1 MLLSVIE
8 IDFINIAYVKTE
20 TENQYNSYGENLGS
34 DSELKVLTSVSGE
47 TTKLM
52 ATF

>member
-1 MLLSVIE
+1 MLLSVIV
-8 IDFINIAYVKTE
+8 IDFSGIAYVK

>member
-8 IDFINIAYVKTE
+8 IDFSGIACVKTE

-34 DSELKVLTSVSGE
+34 DSELKLQGLDQC
-47 TTKLM
+47 KW
-52 ATF
+52 